1 MHKNEITLK
10 KKKKTQRPK
19 KMKHRTMK
27 LKINLFFNE
36 PKKDQSQLV
45 LIFETRNPSH
55 ETEINPIEGKKEKEK
70 IPIRKILMDKIE
82 KKKRCHKKR
91 LKK

>member
-1 MHKNEITLK
+1 
-10 KKKKTQRPK
+10 
-19 KMKHRTMK
+19 MK

-82 KKKRCHKKR
+82 KKKMP
-91 LKK
+91 

>member
-1 MHKNEITLK
+1 
-10 KKKKTQRPK
+10 
-19 KMKHRTMK
+19 MK

-82 KKKRCHKKR
+82 KKKEDAIKKD
-91 LKK
+91 KKNNKKNGD

>member
-1 MHKNEITLK
+1 
-10 KKKKTQRPK
+10 
-19 KMKHRTMK
+19 MK

-55 ETEINPIEGKKEKEK
+55 ETEINPIKGKKEKEK

-82 KKKRCHKKR
+82 KKKKMS
-91 LKK
+91 

>member
-1 MHKNEITLK
+1 
-10 KKKKTQRPK
+10 
-19 KMKHRTMK
+19 
-27 LKINLFFNE
+27 
-36 PKKDQSQLV
+36 V

-82 KKKRCHKKR
+82 KKKEDAIKKD
-91 LKK
+91 KKK

>member
-1 MHKNEITLK
+1 
-10 KKKKTQRPK
+10 
-19 KMKHRTMK
+19 MK

-55 ETEINPIEGKKEKEK
+55 KTEINPIERKKEK
-70 IPIRKILMDKIE
+70 
-82 KKKRCHKKR
+82 
-91 LKK
+91 

>member
-1 MHKNEITLK
+1 
-10 KKKKTQRPK
+10 
-19 KMKHRTMK
+19 MK

-82 KKKRCHKKR
+82 KKKKMP
-91 LKK
+91 

>member
-1 MHKNEITLK
+1 
-10 KKKKTQRPK
+10 
-19 KMKHRTMK
+19 MK

-82 KKKRCHKKR
+82 KKKEDAIKKD
-91 LKK
+91 

>member
-1 MHKNEITLK
+1 
-10 KKKKTQRPK
+10 
-19 KMKHRTMK
+19 MK

-82 KKKRCHKKR
+82 KKKKMS
-91 LKK
+91 

>member
-1 MHKNEITLK
+1 
-10 KKKKTQRPK
+10 
-19 KMKHRTMK
+19 MKHRTMK

-55 ETEINPIEGKKEKEK
+55 KTEINPIERKKEKEK
-70 IPIRKILMDKIE
+70 IPIRKILMDKID
-82 KKKRCHKKR
+82 KKNKMP
-91 LKK
+91 

>member
-1 MHKNEITLK
+1 
-10 KKKKTQRPK
+10 
-19 KMKHRTMK
+19 MK

-45 LIFETRNPSH
+45 LIFETRNPNH
-55 ETEINPIEGKKEKEK
+55 ETEINPIKGKKEKEK

-82 KKKRCHKKR
+82 KKKKMS
-91 LKK
+91 

>member
-1 MHKNEITLK
+1 
-10 KKKKTQRPK
+10 
-19 KMKHRTMK
+19 MKHRTMK

-82 KKKRCHKKR
+82 KKKRRCHKKR
-91 LKK
+91 

>member
-1 MHKNEITLK
+1 
-10 KKKKTQRPK
+10 
-19 KMKHRTMK
+19 MK

-70 IPIRKILMDKIE
+70 NPIRKILMDKIE
-82 KKKRCHKKR
+82 KKKMP
-91 LKK
+91 